1 MATIHCKGCGDTRRN
16 FTKDH
21 PDLCGQ
27 CSKDL
32 EKKTQYAK
40 EEQHLP
46 PESGSEH
53 ETFAL
58 VCCDFDKDAQQIIDE
73 RIKRVT
79 AEIQSNWTTEMR
91 EKRSTS
97 KKKSYAL
104 PPLPC

>member
-27 CSKDL
+27 CSKAL
-32 EKKTQYAK
+32 KKKSEYAQ
-40 EEQHLP
+40 EIEHLP

-53 ETFAL
+53 ESLAL
-58 VCCDFDKDAQQIIDE
+58 VCCDFDKDAQRIVDE

-79 AEIQSNWTTEMR
+79 PGDPR
-91 EKRSTS
+91 
-97 KKKSYAL
+97 
-104 PPLPC
+104 